1 MENEE
6 KAIVDNFLVSR
17 VCVGVG
23 VCVCVCRWPIFCL
36 LIFNTYRI
44 RYFSYSKEWKT
55 LLDFGLQ

>member
-23 VCVCVCRWPIFCL
+23 VCVCVGVGVCVCVQVANFL
-36 LIFNTYRI
+36 STYI
-44 RYFSYSKEWKT
+44 
-55 LLDFGLQ
+55 